1 MTIEDSRLLVARER
15 RFLLAHTPT
24 DSLLIAIRPFL
35 TRLQQDTAVRS
46 ALDDASRDAL
56 RAHEQFASHDAATI
70 QCLADLRSRIP
81 FLEQLDGG
89 DGQEIGGHTLA
100 HFDALVGAPS
110 ELHPTPEAGNNEDK
124 STSAKLIFTLQIRL
138 HRVTGPLQAEVTK
151 GLKGVAGR
159 HEYAFRAY
167 LMDVRNEAG
176 FALHRLKLVVRQLN
190 PDPGLASSA
199 PAYFDEHYR
208 HVYGDPAWLRSFVL
222 GNATGVRGVQGATLI
237 QTLRDHVTSDAN
249 RVSADVIRRLDGRGS
264 REGLLANYKMRCS
277 WYDATGI
284 ERLVASLEGERMKED
299 RLTEHLALFLFDA
312 GIRPLT
318 TALIGRLEPDLFQSL
333 PEDSFY
339 VEVKQYADA
348 DGARRAVADGPPQVW
363 STAARLRA
371 HFELR
376 EAFLVVFRR
385 GGPLLRFPEDP
396 VTAEGLTLRPVLVD
410 VAPGAQ
416 SGSNQG
422 EVLDVTAEQL
432 LLGR

>member
-1 MTIEDSRLLVARER
+1 
-15 RFLLAHTPT
+15 
-24 DSLLIAIRPFL
+24 
-35 TRLQQDTAVRS
+35 
-46 ALDDASRDAL
+46 
-56 RAHEQFASHDAATI
+56 
-70 QCLADLRSRIP
+70 
-81 FLEQLDGG
+81 
-89 DGQEIGGHTLA
+89 
-100 HFDALVGAPS
+100 
-110 ELHPTPEAGNNEDK
+110 
-124 STSAKLIFTLQIRL
+124 
-138 HRVTGPLQAEVTK
+138 
-151 GLKGVAGR
+151 
-159 HEYAFRAY
+159 
-167 LMDVRNEAG
+167 
-176 FALHRLKLVVRQLN
+176 
-190 PDPGLASSA
+190 LASGS

-208 HVYGDPAWLRSFVL
+208 HVYGDPAWLRSFVV
-222 GNATGVRGVQGATLI
+222 GNATSVRGVQGATFI
-237 QTLRDHVTSDAN
+237 QTLRGHVTSDAN

-264 REGLLANYKMRCS
+264 REGLLANYKMRCA

-284 ERLVASLEGERMKED
+284 D

-312 GIRPLT
+312 GMRPLT

-348 DGARRAVADGPPQVW
+348 HGARRAVADGPPQVW

-410 VAPGAQ
+410 VAPGAR